1 MPSDIFQDRSY
12 SILETLV
19 VYLKE
24 SQGLKYSEIGEL
36 LNRNGRT
43 IWTCYHR
50 ALKKQRKP
58 FEKFPQ
64 SILIPLRIFRNR
76 SVSFSEA
83 LVKYLKDSMHLSYH
97 DIGIL
102 LNRNERTIWT
112 LYARLKKK
120 KGVAGGAL

>member
-1 MPSDIFQDRSY
+1 M
-12 SILETLV
+12 V

-36 LNRNGRT
+36 LNRNERT

-50 ALKKQRKP
+50 AKKKQKKE

-64 SILIPLRIFRNR
+64 SVLIPLRIFRNR
-76 SVSFSEA
+76 SISFSEA

-102 LNRNERTIWT
+102 LNRDERTIWT